1 MESQTRTSH
10 PFTVLD
16 SIIKD
21 GELTIILKEKKGVT
35 KLVKKYVCCNGGKA
49 FMRLAIEGPYGS
61 SSPVNNY
68 DNVLLLTGG
77 TGLPGP
83 IAHAIKL
90 GKTSAA
96 TGKQFIKL
104 VIAVRGFNVL
114 EAYKPELMC
123 LEDLNVQLHIYNT
136 MEVPALTP
144 NDSLEISQQD
154 EKADGKGVV
163 MATTLEQSPNPVE
176 FDGTVFHH
184 GRPNVEK
191 LLHEVGDLNGSLA
204 VVCCGPPVFVDEVRD
219 QTANLV
225 LEKPAKAIEY
235 FEEYQS
241 W

>member
-1 MESQTRTSH
+1 
-10 PFTVLD
+10 
-16 SIIKD
+16 
-21 GELTIILKEKKGVT
+21 
-35 KLVKKYVCCNGGKA
+35 
-49 FMRLAIEGPYGS
+49 
-61 SSPVNNY
+61 
-68 DNVLLLTGG
+68 
-77 TGLPGP
+77 
-83 IAHAIKL
+83 
-90 GKTSAA
+90 
-96 TGKQFIKL
+96 
-104 VIAVRGFNVL
+104 
-114 EAYKPELMC
+114 
-123 LEDLNVQLHIYNT
+123 

-219 QTANLV
+219 QTTNLV